1 MDKIILEN
9 SIDKMVKK
17 EIRLIIIIYE
27 ILKFLILDR
36 KSGSIVVNKDLKR
49 KYC

>member
-9 SIDKMVKK
+9 SIDTIVKK
-17 EIRLIIIIYE
+17 EIRLFIIIYE
-27 ILKFLILDR
+27 ILKFLILDE

-49 KYC
+49 RYC

>member
-27 ILKFLILDR
+27 ILKFLILDG